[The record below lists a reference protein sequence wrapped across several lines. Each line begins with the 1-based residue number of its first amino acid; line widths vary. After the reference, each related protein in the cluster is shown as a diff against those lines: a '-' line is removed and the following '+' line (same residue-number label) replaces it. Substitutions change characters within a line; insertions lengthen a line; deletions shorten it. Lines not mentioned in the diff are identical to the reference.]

1 MGQNPSKDETRRS
14 SRRKGG
20 GKSTDLDSGIDKIH
34 SRPLPHTPMNS
45 EISKWNSSDDIFN
58 FDPDVFVILY
68 DFMGSSDGQ
77 LGVKKGE
84 KVKILSYNSNE
95 WCQVKSSSTGCTGW
109 VPFSYVAQVNSLH
122 NHAWYHGAISRNN
135 AEYLLNSGIDGS
147 FLVRDSESSSGQLS
161 ISLRFDGRVFH
172 YRISNSSDGR
182 VYVTSE
188 SRFKSVAQLIHHH
201 CKVADGLVTTLK
213 YAVAKKDKPTI
224 YGVSPQPDEWEIERT
239 DIIMKNKLGGG
250 QYGEVY
256 EAVWKKYT
264 RTVAVKTLKEETMK
278 VEEFMREA
286 AVMKT
291 IKHPNLVQLLG
302 ACTREPP
309 FYIVTEFMQHGNLL
323 DYLRDN
329 DQTTLPAIALL
340 HMATQVASAM
350 SYLEEVNFIHRDL
363 AARNCL
369 LGENH
374 LVKVADFGLA
384 RIIQGEVYTAQ
395 AGAKFPIKWTA
406 PESLAYNKFS
416 NKSDIWAF
424 GILLWEIATYGAS
437 PYPGVELQHVYEKL
451 EAGYRMERPEGCPG
465 DVYNLM
471 KKCWEWMPVDRPNF
485 RDVYE
490 EINNMFQH
498 SSISEEVE
506 KSLGGVVDH
515 GIPGQNPNGKV
526 NSPESK
532 KKSSGIGMF
541 WRKDKEKRKSNTS
554 NGVMDSKD
562 NRHSQEI
569 MDNSEDK
576 HSPLESRNSKNSP
589 SNSSNVSDG
598 SAEGITFM
606 KQQSIEKW
614 QKSAQEQQVTGHVD
628 GKSARHGPR
637 RDSNSSKNQLSQSAT
652 SPQGVVGYPPRKNSK
667 PAFTPPMPPQQTPS
681 HSKQFSSN
689 RTVPSILKPT
699 PIGQKPR
706 ITSPKPNRKKGPLP
720 QKPDPMGPKPDLMGP
735 KPKVTSSQGTNA
747 VSQLKPV
754 PQPQAR
760 SKRGTI
766 GRDDLSMSIG
776 KVTKE
781 SLLKLSDSLTA
792 RFATILDRNDYSK
805 SNELCDDIEIFH
817 LSCQKY
823 VDFLAVRYR
832 FSFLE
837 TLNDFDTH
845 FKNLKIKYTSG
856 KQKEIEQIIRNLFNM
871 TTDIKAKIQK

>member
-1 MGQNPSKDETRRS
+1 
-14 SRRKGG
+14 
-20 GKSTDLDSGIDKIH
+20 
-34 SRPLPHTPMNS
+34 MNS
-45 EISKWNSSDDIFN
+45 EISKWNSTDDIY
-58 FDPDVFVILY
+58 DPDVFVILY
-68 DFMGSSDGQ
+68 DFIGSSDGQ
-77 LGVKKGE
+77 LSVKKGE
-84 KVKILSYNSNE
+84 KVKILSHNSNE
-95 WCQVKSSSTGCTGW
+95 WCQVQSNSTGCTGW
-109 VPFSYVAQVNSLH
+109 VPLSYVAQVNSLH
-122 NHAWYHGAISRNN
+122 NHAWYHGAISRNT

-147 FLVRDSESSSGQLS
+147 FLVRDSESSTGQLS
-161 ISLRFDGRVFH
+161 ISLRYDGRVFH
-172 YRISNSSDGR
+172 YRISTSTDGR

-188 SRFKSVAQLIHHH
+188 SRFNSVAQLILHH

-256 EAVWKKYT
+256 EAIWKKYN

-323 DYLRDN
+323 DYLREN
-329 DQTTLPAIALL
+329 DQTTLPAIALM

-350 SYLEEVNFIHRDL
+350 SYLEDVNFIHRDL

-451 EAGYRMERPEGCPG
+451 ENGYRMERPEGCPG

-490 EINNMFQH
+490 ELNNMFQH

-506 KSLGGVVDH
+506 KTLGVDVAPM
-515 GIPGQNPNGKV
+515 IPGRIPDHDSIQNPNGKGT
-526 NSPESK
+526 SPESK
-532 KKSSGIGMF
+532 KKGGFHVQSMF
-541 WRKDKEKRKSNTS
+541 RRKDKKEEKRKSNPS
-554 NGVMDSKD
+554 NGVMAKD
-562 NRHSQEI
+562 NRHSQELI
-569 MDNSEDK
+569 ENSEDK
-576 HSPLESRNSKNSP
+576 HSQMDNRNSKNSP
-589 SNSSNVSDG
+589 SNSSNISDG
-598 SAEGITFM
+598 SVEGVAFM
-606 KQQSIEKW
+606 KQQSFEKW
-614 QKSAQEQQVTGHVD
+614 PKNEQQAMPSQADNKKYGQR
-628 GKSARHGPR
+628 K
-637 RDSNSSKNQLSQSAT
+637 DSNSSKNQITQPITA
-652 SPQGVVGYPPRKNSK
+652 PQGYAPRKNSK
-667 PAFTPPMPPQQTPS
+667 PTFNPPMPPQP
-681 HSKQFSSN
+681 SKQFTTNKSIPN
-689 RTVPSILKPT
+689 ILKPT
-699 PIGQKPR
+699 QMGQKPR
-706 ITSPKPNRKKGPLP
+706 ITSPKPNKKKVPP
-720 QKPDPMGPKPDLMGP
+720 TPKPDFMGP
-735 KPKVTSSQGTNA
+735 KPKLTTSQGTNA

-781 SLLKLSDSLTA
+781 SLLQLSDSLTA
-792 RFATILDRNDYSK
+792 RFAMILDRNDYGK

-823 VDFLAVRYR
+823 VDFLAVRFR

-837 TLNDFDTH
+837 TLNAFDTQ
-845 FKNLKIKYTSG
+845 FKDLKIKYSSG
-856 KQKEIEQIIRNLFNM
+856 KQKEIEQIIRKLFNL
-871 TTDIKAKIQK
+871 TTDIKMKVQK